1 MDHTMILSYDY
12 SNRNRRRRRTNAPPS
27 RAISMDMAMRR
38 WNTERI
44 SRLRRSRA
52 FIKATKL
59 RQRATTRSVLPR
71 RPPGTQSTQR
81 WATCPPPLLAILM
94 AVVMRRCYTPRIARW
109 RRFVAFIK
117 ATKRHHGVSTCSD
130 INQPDMPPL
139 VVSDI
144 SSWKRAPVDMLAP
157 NNNRG
162 MTYQTD
168 EKHLTIFPEYFVGV
182 VKLAIAINRYSNRF
196 LYVSLPIIF
205 WNIYKIG
212 HWENS

>member
-1 MDHTMILSYDY
+1 MVLSYDY
-12 SNRNRRRRRTNAPPS
+12 SNRNRRRRRINAPPS
-27 RAISMDMAMRR
+27 RAILIAMAVRR

-44 SRLRRSRA
+44 ARWRRSRA

-59 RQRATTRSVLPR
+59 RHRATTRSVLPR
-71 RPPGTQSTQR
+71 QPPGTQSTQR

-117 ATKRHHGVSTCSD
+117 ATKRHHRASTHSD
-130 INQPDMPPL
+130 SIK
-139 VVSDI
+139 VVSAI

-182 VKLAIAINRYSNRF
+182 VK
-196 LYVSLPIIF
+196 
-205 WNIYKIG
+205 
-212 HWENS
+212 